1 MNTFNAMA
9 GMSVEQLL
17 APAARTATPSV
28 ASSGV
33 DVSAYEGLA
42 AVIFNCA
49 LGTGTTP
56 TCDAKLIESDDNT
69 TFTDVPSGAYTQV
82 TGAAGAGIQKIV
94 TNLGD
99 RKKYLAIS
107 PVIAGTTPSFTC
119 SGSLIGKKKYA

>member
-17 APAARTATPSV
+17 APADRTATPT
-28 ASSGV
+28 AAGV
-33 DVSAYEGLA
+33 DCSAYEGLA
-42 AVIFNCA
+42 TVIFNCA

-56 TCDAKLIESDDNT
+56 TCDAKVIESDDNT

-94 TNLGD
+94 INMGD
-99 RKKYLAIS
+99 RKKYVGIS
-107 PVIAGTTPSFTC
+107 PVIAGTSPHFLS